1 MIHVE
6 SIPTLCGSKKQCPYL
21 QETQYV
27 RGLCV
32 VVADDGS
39 LTNSRSEGRTFP
51 EGAVLDSSGKEGRR
65 VNFFPEIE
73 TKFRC

>member
-1 MIHVE
+1 MINVE
-6 SIPTLCGSKKQCPYL
+6 STSTLSGSKELSPYL

-32 VVADDGS
+32 VVADNGS
-39 LTNSRSEGRTFP
+39 LTNSRSESRTFP